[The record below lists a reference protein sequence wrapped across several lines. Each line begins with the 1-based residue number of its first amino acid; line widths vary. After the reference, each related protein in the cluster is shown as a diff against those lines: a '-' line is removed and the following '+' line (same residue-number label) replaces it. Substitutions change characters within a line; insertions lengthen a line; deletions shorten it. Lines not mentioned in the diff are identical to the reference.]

1 MIQEQTNSN
10 NTTIKKNIIEIPIFE
25 TLLQSQ
31 SFAMRPAYVHC
42 RFLYRIIYLL
52 STPSLSDRHMSV
64 CTWVDICSYFFFIP
78 VVVVSRFLGH
88 RIFDSSIVEFDN
100 KNEGEKNTH
109 RWSCGP
115 KCSIFFFC
123 CRMNKCCLSVIF
135 RRQNFLSSSRIK
147 QQQAENC

>member
-10 NTTIKKNIIEIPIFE
+10 NITIKKNIIEIPIFE

-31 SFAMRPAYVHC
+31 SLPCDRHTFIVV
-42 RFLYRIIYLL
+42 FFYRIFIYCLP
-52 STPSLSDRHMSV
+52 PSLSDRHMSV

-100 KNEGEKNTH
+100 KNGGKKIPIDGRVALNAV
-109 RWSCGP
+109 
-115 KCSIFFFC
+115 FFFFF
-123 CRMNKCCLSVIF
+123 V
-135 RRQNFLSSSRIK
+135 
-147 QQQAENC
+147 AE